1 MEESLT
7 QSTRARLEA
16 GEVAQMTS
24 MLTSVGPVV
33 VGFDGSPASTE
44 ALRWAAREARA
55 RHASVH
61 VVHIQPPL
69 PAEAVGYSMAAGV
82 PDEYEDAGYALLEDA
97 KRLVAQVEPTVAVTT
112 SLEHEA
118 VTPALLDASSS
129 GASVLVMGSRGRGG
143 VAGLLLGSTSTQVSS
158 HASCPV
164 IVLHDPTQR
173 TYKGEPTEFAGRVVL
188 GLDGSE
194 LSRDAMAFAFEYAC
208 RHGLGLSALHTWD
221 VPVVETVPAVV
232 VSPGELEEVQED
244 ELKITARQL
253 AAFTE
258 QHPEVDLRQKV
269 VRGSAESV
277 LVSAAQ
283 DAALVVV
290 GSRGRGGFLGL
301 VLGSVSQALLQHAV
315 SPVAVVRPSE

>member
-1 MEESLT
+1 MT
-7 QSTRARLEA
+7 Q
-16 GEVAQMTS
+16 VTS

-33 VGFDGSPASTE
+33 VGFDGSPAAQE

-55 RHASVH
+55 RKANLH
-61 VVHIQPPL
+61 VLHIQPPL
-69 PAEAVGYSMAAGV
+69 PAEAVGYSVAAGV
-82 PDEYEDAGYALLEDA
+82 PDEYTESGNTLLQEA
-97 KRLVAQVEPTVAVTT
+97 KRLVSEIEPSVTVTV

-143 VAGLLLGSTSTQVSS
+143 VAGLLLGSTSTQVTS

-164 IVLHDPTQR
+164 IVLHDPAQR
-173 TYKGEPTEFAGRVVL
+173 VYKGEPTEFEGRVVL

-194 LSRDAMAFAFEYAC
+194 LSRDAMAFAFDYAC
-208 RHGLGLSALHTWD
+208 RHGLGLTALHTWD
-221 VPVVETVPAVV
+221 VPLPETVPPVV
-232 VSPGELEEVQED
+232 VSRDELQDVQED
-244 ELKITARQL
+244 ELKVTARQL

-258 QHPEVDLRQKV
+258 LHPEVDLRQKV

-277 LVSAAQ
+277 LVSAAK

-315 SPVAVVRPSE
+315 SPVAVARPTE

>member
-1 MEESLT
+1 
-7 QSTRARLEA
+7 
-16 GEVAQMTS
+16 

-33 VGFDGSPASTE
+33 VGYDGSPAAQE

-61 VVHIQPPL
+61 VLHIQPPL
-69 PAEAVGYSMAAGV
+69 PAEAVGYSVASGA
-82 PDEYEDAGYALLEDA
+82 PDEFEQAGHALLEQA
-97 KRLVAQVEPTVAVTT
+97 KDIVRQVEPYVTVTT

-164 IVLHDPTQR
+164 IVLHDPEQR
-173 TYKGEPTEFAGRVVL
+173 SYNGEPTEFAGRVVL

-208 RHGLGLSALHTWD
+208 RHGLGLTALHTWD
-221 VPVVETVPAVV
+221 VPLPETVPPMV
-232 VSPGELEEVQED
+232 VSRDELDDVQED
-244 ELKITARQL
+244 ELKLTARQL

-258 QHPEVDLRQKV
+258 QHPEVDLKQKV

-277 LVSAAQ
+277 LVSAAK

-301 VLGSVSQALLQHAV
+301 VLGSVSQALLQNAV
-315 SPVAVVRPSE
+315 SPVAVVRPAD